1 MPPPRP
7 APSVRLRRLAAQLR
21 DLREAKGPPQEDV
34 PRRTGKD
41 RSTLYRLE
49 TAQQRPQRATLIQL
63 LDLYQAGEP
72 RRGELLTLLR
82 EASQRGWMQHR
93 RTELPGVYSDYI
105 GFEEEARTISNYE
118 SLFIPG
124 LLQTEDYARAQ
135 LHGTLPHAT
144 AEEIQHRVTA
154 RLERQQL
161 LTRATPP
168 RLWAILDEA
177 AARRQV
183 GRDPV
188 MAAQPAPRP
197 RPPGAAAAAHPRD
210 PAPAVGHPGRGR
222 RPPPGRRAPRHGRPA
237 RPSRTGRR
245 AAPHHRAAHPVRR
258 RRAPRH
264 GRILRGAGVPRPR
277 RPQHRLHRK
286 RRRRAVPGRTRRD
299 PPVYPDV
306 RAPPRGRAAARCHH
320 RRAGRHRHADITL
333 KGGTGWTPPA
343 SPVPSGAHP
352 PAAAATAT
360 ASKSPPP
367 APRSPSATPATRTGP
382 SSPSP
387 RTGGKPS
394 PPQ

>member
-21 DLREAKGPPQEDV
+21 DLREARGLTQEDV
-34 PRRTGKD
+34 ARQTGKD

-63 LDLYQAGEP
+63 LDLYQAGAP

-124 LLQTEDYARAQ
+124 LLQTEDYARAR
-135 LHGTLPHAT
+135 
-144 AEEIQHRVTA
+144 HR
-154 RLERQQL
+154 R
-161 LTRATPP
+161 
-168 RLWAILDEA
+168 
-177 AARRQV
+177 
-183 GRDPV
+183 GN
-188 MAAQPAPRP
+188 PAPRH
-197 RPPGAAAAAHPRD
+197 RPPGAAAAAPPRA

-277 RPQHRLHRK
+277 RPQHR
-286 RRRRAVPGRTRRD
+286 
-299 PPVYPDV
+299 
-306 RAPPRGRAAARCHH
+306 
-320 RRAGRHRHADITL
+320 
-333 KGGTGWTPPA
+333 
-343 SPVPSGAHP
+343 
-352 PAAAATAT
+352 
-360 ASKSPPP
+360 
-367 APRSPSATPATRTGP
+367 
-382 SSPSP
+382 
-387 RTGGKPS
+387 
-394 PPQ
+394 